1 MMNIVNEVLA
11 AVGLRAARTPSA
23 DAVILGT
30 VLTSAVIILG
40 VEYLKKP

>member
-1 MMNIVNEVLA
+1 MNIVNEVLK
-11 AVGLRAARTPSA
+11 AVGLMAPRQPSGES
-23 DAVILGT
+23 VILVT